1 MLPSFAETSPARA
14 PCNGEAGSDR
24 ASWISFS
31 RSALQVS
38 KTADPTLA
46 AVIDPA
52 EMGASGISLSPRS
65 KWTFS

>member
-1 MLPSFAETSPARA
+1 MLPSFVETASARA
-14 PCNGEAGSDR
+14 PCSGESGSDS
-24 ASWISFS
+24 ASSISFA

-65 KWTFS
+65 KRTCS